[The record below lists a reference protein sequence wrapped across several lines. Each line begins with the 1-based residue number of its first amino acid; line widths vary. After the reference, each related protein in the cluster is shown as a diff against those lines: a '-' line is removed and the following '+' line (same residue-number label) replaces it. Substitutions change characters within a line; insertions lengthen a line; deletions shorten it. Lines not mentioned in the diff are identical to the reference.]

1 MDNKK
6 GFTLVELL
14 GVIIILGLVI
24 TISFTSINA
33 VKKNSLKKLV
43 ETKENAIVQAAILYG
58 QDNPNVLVENSVTND
73 CQGNEYCAKLT
84 VEFLIENNY
93 IDSEYINNDNGKYDM
108 INDVT
113 GESMSNQE
121 VLVYRQNNRI
131 YAKLL

>member
-73 CQGNEYCAKLT
+73 CQGNQYCAKLT

-93 IDSEYINNDNGKYDM
+93 VDSEYINNENGKYDM

>member
-93 IDSEYINNDNGKYDM
+93 VDSEYINNENGKYDM

>member
-73 CQGNEYCAKLT
+73 CQGNQYCAKLT

>member
-1 MDNKK
+1 MNNKK

-73 CQGNEYCAKLT
+73 CQGNQYCARIT
-84 VEFLIENNY
+84 VEFLIDNNY
-93 IDSEYINNDNGKYDM
+93 VDSEYINKENGKYDM

>member
-1 MDNKK
+1 MNNKK

-33 VKKNSLKKLV
+33 VKKNSLENLV
-43 ETKENAIVQAAILYG
+43 ETKKNAIVQAAILYG

-73 CQGNEYCAKLT
+73 CQGNQYCAKLT

-113 GESMSNQE
+113 GESMINQE